1 MHYTGSENGIKYRI
15 LTIHERKS
23 TKKEISIMNGYYTRE
38 NEMSM
43 RSSDMLNRACSRA
56 DRLLDVLFALLA
68 TLAGALCD
76 RTVRTV
82 LRYTVVAVCFFCFL
96 GLIGGIEQ
104 GLVSIGGGIV
114 LGLLLVFVEILCL
127 K

>member
-1 MHYTGSENGIKYRI
+1 
-15 LTIHERKS
+15 
-23 TKKEISIMNGYYTRE
+23 MNGYYTQRE
-38 NEMSM
+38 NVSVSAE
-43 RSSDMLNRACSRA
+43 DMLSRAGARA
-56 DRLLDVLFALLA
+56 DRVLDAVYAVLAMLA
-68 TLAGALCD
+68 RVLCD

-82 LRYTVVAVCFFCFL
+82 LRYAVVAICFFCFV

-114 LGLLLVFVEILCL
+114 VGLLLIFVEILCL

>member
-1 MHYTGSENGIKYRI
+1 
-15 LTIHERKS
+15 
-23 TKKEISIMNGYYTRE
+23 MNGYYTRE
-38 NEMSM
+38 NEMQFNT
-43 RSSDMLNRACSRA
+43 SDRLTRAGARV

-68 TLAGALCD
+68 SLVGALRD

-82 LRYTVVAVCFFCFL
+82 IRYGIVAVCFFCFV

-104 GLVSIGGGIV
+104 GLVSVGGGIV
-114 LGLLLVFVEILCL
+114 LGLMLVFVEILCL

>member
-1 MHYTGSENGIKYRI
+1 
-15 LTIHERKS
+15 
-23 TKKEISIMNGYYTRE
+23 MNGYYTRE
-38 NEMSM
+38 RNIEERTSD
-43 RSSDMLNRACSRA
+43 DMLTRALSRA
-56 DRLLDVLFALLA
+56 DCLLDVVFALIA
-68 TLAGALCD
+68 MLAGALCD

-82 LRYTVVAVCFFCFL
+82 LRYSVVAICFFCFI

-114 LGLLLVFVEILCL
+114 LGLLLIFVEILCL

>member
-1 MHYTGSENGIKYRI
+1 
-15 LTIHERKS
+15 
-23 TKKEISIMNGYYTRE
+23 MNGYYTRE
-38 NEMSM
+38 HQIED
-43 RSSDMLNRACSRA
+43 RTSDVLTRAGARA
-56 DRLLDVLFALLA
+56 DRVLDVIFAMLA
-68 TLAGALCD
+68 WLAGALRD

-82 LRYTVVAVCFFCFL
+82 VRYSIVAICFFCFI

-114 LGLLLVFVEILCL
+114 LGLLLVFIEILCL

>member
-1 MHYTGSENGIKYRI
+1 
-15 LTIHERKS
+15 
-23 TKKEISIMNGYYTRE
+23 MNGYYTRE
-38 NEMSM
+38 NEMQM
-43 RSSDMLNRACSRA
+43 KADMLTRASSRA
-56 DRLLDVLFALLA
+56 DRLLDVLFAMIA
-68 TLAGALCD
+68 ALAGALRD
-76 RTVRTV
+76 KTVRTV
-82 LRYTVVAVCFFCFL
+82 IRYGIVAVCFFCFL

>member
-1 MHYTGSENGIKYRI
+1 
-15 LTIHERKS
+15 
-23 TKKEISIMNGYYTRE
+23 MNGYYTRE
-38 NEMSM
+38 HEMQM
-43 RSSDMLNRACSRA
+43 KADMLTRASSRA
-56 DRLLDVLFALLA
+56 DRVLDVLFAMIA
-68 TLAGALCD
+68 ALAGVLRD
-76 RTVRTV
+76 KTVRTV
-82 LRYTVVAVCFFCFL
+82 LRYGIVAVCFFCFL

>member
-1 MHYTGSENGIKYRI
+1 MHYTTSKSGMKIRI
-15 LTIHERKS
+15 STKRSERKS

-38 NEMSM
+38 HEMQM
-43 RSSDMLNRACSRA
+43 KADMLTRATSRA
-56 DRLLDVLFALLA
+56 DRVLDVLFAMIA
-68 TLAGALCD
+68 ALAGVLRD
-76 RTVRTV
+76 KTVRTV
-82 LRYTVVAVCFFCFL
+82 LRYGIVAVCFFCFL

>member
-1 MHYTGSENGIKYRI
+1 MHYTGSENGMKIRI
-15 LTIHERKS
+15 LKNKQERKS

-38 NEMSM
+38 NEMQM
-43 RSSDMLNRACSRA
+43 KADMLTRASSRA
-56 DRLLDVLFALLA
+56 DRVLDVLFAMIA
-68 TLAGALCD
+68 ALAGALRD
-76 RTVRTV
+76 KTVRTV
-82 LRYTVVAVCFFCFL
+82 IRYGVVAVCFFCFL

>member
-1 MHYTGSENGIKYRI
+1 
-15 LTIHERKS
+15 
-23 TKKEISIMNGYYTRE
+23 MNGYYTRE
-38 NEMSM
+38 NEMQM
-43 RSSDMLNRACSRA
+43 KADMLTRASSRA
-56 DRLLDVLFALLA
+56 DRVLDVLFAMIA
-68 TLAGALCD
+68 ALAGALRD
-76 RTVRTV
+76 KTVRTV
-82 LRYTVVAVCFFCFL
+82 LRYGVVAVCFFCFL

>member
-1 MHYTGSENGIKYRI
+1 
-15 LTIHERKS
+15 
-23 TKKEISIMNGYYTRE
+23 MNGYYTRE
-38 NEMSM
+38 HEMQM
-43 RSSDMLNRACSRA
+43 KADMLTRASSRA
-56 DRLLDVLFALLA
+56 DRMLDVLFAMIVSLVH
-68 TLAGALCD
+68 ALRD
-76 RTVRTV
+76 KTVRSV
-82 LRYTVVAVCFFCFL
+82 IRYAVVAVCFFCFL

>member
-1 MHYTGSENGIKYRI
+1 MHYTTSKSGMKIRI
-15 LTIHERKS
+15 STKRSERKS

-38 NEMSM
+38 HEMQM
-43 RSSDMLNRACSRA
+43 KADMLTRASSRA
-56 DRLLDVLFALLA
+56 DRVLDVLFAMIA
-68 TLAGALCD
+68 ALAGVLRD
-76 RTVRTV
+76 KTVRTV
-82 LRYTVVAVCFFCFL
+82 LRYGIVAVCFFCFL

>member
-1 MHYTGSENGIKYRI
+1 
-15 LTIHERKS
+15 
-23 TKKEISIMNGYYTRE
+23 MNGYYTRE
-38 NEMSM
+38 KEY
-43 RSSDMLNRACSRA
+43 RAEQGRDMLTRASARA
-56 DRLLDVLFALLA
+56 DRALDVLFALVAL
-68 TLAGALCD
+68 LVGALRD

-82 LRYTVVAVCFFCFL
+82 IRYSIVAICFFCFI

-104 GLVSIGGGIV
+104 GMVSVGGGIV